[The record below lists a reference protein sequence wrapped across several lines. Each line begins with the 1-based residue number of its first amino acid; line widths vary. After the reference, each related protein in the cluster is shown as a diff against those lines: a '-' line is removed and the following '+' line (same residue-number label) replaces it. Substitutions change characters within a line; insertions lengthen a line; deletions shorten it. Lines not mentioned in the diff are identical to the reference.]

1 VRSFVVLRRDRCE
14 RIDRVRERERELSA
28 RVVAWM
34 RRVVR
39 CREMRDGERGV
50 PKAMKIGR
58 VRI

>member
-39 CREMRDGERGV
+39 WRVMRDGERGV
-50 PKAMKIGR
+50 PKALKIGR